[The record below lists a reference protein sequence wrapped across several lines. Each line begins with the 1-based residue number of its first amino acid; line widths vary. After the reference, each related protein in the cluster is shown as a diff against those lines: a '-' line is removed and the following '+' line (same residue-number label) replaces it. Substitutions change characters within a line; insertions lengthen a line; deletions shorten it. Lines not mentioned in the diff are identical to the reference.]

1 MFRSLVTRALALI
14 LFAFPEICGAIDKAA
29 PDQSSSHLSTLG
41 QTPDWTALERYQ
53 QTITHDQFVDL
64 LDHVYATRGYGP
76 ELIKIDADAA
86 RILMKSDAHDYFI
99 LRFAKSEDD
108 RRPVRHWWKALP
120 DLPKASKI
128 KPLLGL
134 RIALDPGHLGGEWAR
149 MEERWFKIG
158 EAAPVKEGEMTLRV
172 AQLLKPK
179 LKSLGAEVT
188 LLRTNSEPVTPSR
201 PRDFEKTARRLL
213 QRQGIA
219 KPRENFDGPADPEKE
234 KTVAWQ
240 RELLFY
246 RTSEVRHRADLANRR
261 IQPDLVLCLHFNAES
276 WGDPNRP
283 TLVDKNHL
291 HLLVNGSYL
300 PAEIE
305 LDDERFEM
313 LRKLL
318 SRSYPEELQIAESV
332 AASLAKTTGL
342 PAYRYTTENVTPIGT
357 SGYVYARNLL
367 ATRLYRCPTVYLE
380 PYVMNNEE
388 VFQRVQ
394 AGDYDGEK
402 EIAGKKRRSIYRE
415 YVDGVVE
422 GLAACFGTR

>member
-1 MFRSLVTRALALI
+1 
-14 LFAFPEICGAIDKAA
+14 
-29 PDQSSSHLSTLG
+29 
-41 QTPDWTALERYQ
+41 
-53 QTITHDQFVDL
+53 
-64 LDHVYATRGYGP
+64 
-76 ELIKIDADAA
+76 
-86 RILMKSDAHDYFI
+86 
-99 LRFAKSEDD
+99 
-108 RRPVRHWWKALP
+108 
-120 DLPKASKI
+120 
-128 KPLLGL
+128 
-134 RIALDPGHLGGEWAR
+134 
-149 MEERWFKIG
+149 
-158 EAAPVKEGEMTLRV
+158 
-172 AQLLKPK
+172 
-179 LKSLGAEVT
+179 
-188 LLRTNSEPVTPSR
+188 
-201 PRDFEKTARRLL
+201 
-213 QRQGIA
+213 
-219 KPRENFDGPADPEKE
+219 
-234 KTVAWQ
+234 
-240 RELLFY
+240 
-246 RTSEVRHRADLANRR
+246 
-261 IQPDLVLCLHFNAES
+261 LHFNAES

-388 VFQRVQ
+388 VFERVQ

-422 GLAACFGTR
+422 GLAACFGNR